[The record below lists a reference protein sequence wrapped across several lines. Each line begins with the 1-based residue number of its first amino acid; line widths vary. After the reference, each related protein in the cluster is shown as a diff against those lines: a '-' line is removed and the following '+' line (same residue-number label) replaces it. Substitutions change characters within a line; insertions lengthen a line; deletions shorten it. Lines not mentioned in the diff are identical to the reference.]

1 MRTRIIGLAVLASVL
16 AIALF
21 GLPLAVGVARYLL
34 LHEESNLVQVADA
47 TAGAVS
53 DDLNDGQRPT
63 GIPSSLDRTSLGV
76 YDRDGDLVA
85 GRGPS
90 DDDLVHEALD
100 GRIATGGDTADDGE
114 LAVAV
119 AVTHDT
125 EVIGAV
131 RVASARSAVYT
142 QVGLA
147 WLAMAALAALAVAAV
162 WLIARRQARRLAGP
176 LERLAGDARRLG
188 DGDFSVRADPVG
200 IAEIDAVGRALS
212 RTAARL
218 DDMLA
223 RERAFSADASHQLR
237 TPLAGLR
244 LRLEAA
250 LQETAPNQPQQDPR
264 AAIAAGLDQADR
276 LERTIDELLAL
287 ARDTRPPDGD
297 PLDLP
302 SLLDEIARTWGPR
315 LAQRQRELRFDVD
328 PQAPASRASMAT
340 VRQVLAVLLDN
351 AEAHGAGTVTVR
363 VRDAAGV
370 LAVDVSDQGPGITAA
385 EDELFTRR
393 GENATG
399 HGIGLALARGLA
411 EAEGARLTL
420 GVPAPPT
427 FTLLAPPRTG
437 PGDDEETDDG
447 AGSRSRPDRIG

>member
-1 MRTRIIGLAVLASVL
+1 VRTRIIGLAVLASVL

-21 GLPLAVGVARYLL
+21 GLPLAVGVARYMF
-34 LHEESNLVQVADA
+34 LHEQTNLVAVADA
-47 TAGAVS
+47 TAGAVA
-53 DDLNDGQRPT
+53 DELNDGQRPS
-63 GIPSSLDRTSLGV
+63 GIAATLDRTSLAV
-76 YDRDGDLVA
+76 YDHEGDLVA

-90 DDDLVHEALD
+90 NDDLVHEALR
-100 GRIATGGDTADDGE
+100 GRIATGGADAGDDGE

-131 RVASARSAVYT
+131 RVASARAGIYAEI
-142 QVGLA
+142 GLV
-147 WLAMAALAALAVAAV
+147 WLAMLALAALAVAAV
-162 WLIARRQARRLAGP
+162 WLVARRQARRLAGP
-176 LERLAGDARRLG
+176 LEQLAGTARRLG

-250 LQETAPNQPQQDPR
+250 LQQPPPHQPPPDPR
-264 AAIAAGLDQADR
+264 AAITAGLAEADR

-302 SLLDEIARTWGPR
+302 VLLDEIERVWGAR
-315 LAQRQRELRFDVD
+315 LAGKQRELRMDVD
-328 PQAPASRASMAT
+328 PQAPESRASMAT

-351 AEAHGAGTVTVR
+351 AEMHGLGTVTVT

-370 LAVDVSDQGPGITAA
+370 LAVDVSDQGSGILAA
-385 EDELFTRR
+385 QEQLFTRR
-393 GENATG
+393 GENAAG

-420 GVPAPPT
+420 TVPAPPT

-437 PGDDEETDDG
+437 SEE
-447 AGSRSRPDRIG
+447 AGVG